1 MSELKQMLDGYRL
14 ITAEILYRMPDHPT
28 LLQSYVW
35 QHYDLEPKYPEL
47 QRFLDF
53 WDRELE
59 GPIHSVKVATRRL
72 ISPSEMR
79 RADFYAM
86 H

>member
-1 MSELKQMLDGYRL
+1 MSLPQDMIRNNLNPL
-14 ITAEILYRMPDHPT
+14 
-28 LLQSYVW
+28 YVW